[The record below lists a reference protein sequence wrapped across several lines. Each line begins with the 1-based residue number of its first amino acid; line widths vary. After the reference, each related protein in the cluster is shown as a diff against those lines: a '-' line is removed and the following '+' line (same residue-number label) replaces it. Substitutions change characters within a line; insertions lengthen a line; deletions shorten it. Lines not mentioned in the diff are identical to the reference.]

1 MTNAMTGPMTG
12 KVQTVLGLI
21 EPSEMGI
28 TLTHEHLLIDLA
40 GYTVDAEEATLR
52 GMWDKPWSME
62 MIGPFATLG
71 YSNKDG
77 LQLLSGDMALEEIRR
92 FMLAGGGTVVDATD
106 WDLGRDPL
114 ALARISRA
122 TGLNIVMGSGH
133 YVPTFRPADMADRS
147 EESITERLVRDI
159 SLGVGD
165 TGIKS
170 GLIGEIG
177 NVHPSDDIQ
186 RKVLRAS
193 AQAQVETGAPILIH
207 PGIEDTSSGEILD
220 VLVAAGA
227 NPKHTIMGHL
237 DYSVRDWGHLKALAE
252 TGCFLELDTFGYEIT
267 GTIEWGREVPIPTDA
282 ERIDTLEFLV
292 DAGFGDQVTLAQDVC
307 LKVMAATTGGK
318 GYAHIVESIVPRM
331 LARGFTQSQI
341 DAFLIGNPA
350 RAMAFT

>member
-1 MTNAMTGPMTG
+1 MTNITGR
-12 KVQTVLGLI
+12 VQTVLGLI

-40 GYTVDAEEATLR
+40 GYSVDAEEATLR

-62 MIGPFATLG
+62 MIGPFAKVG
-71 YSNKDG
+71 YANRDG
-77 LQLLSGDMALEEIRR
+77 LQLLSEESALQEITRY
-92 FMLAGGGTVVDATD
+92 MLAGGRTIVDATD

-133 YVPTFRPADMADRS
+133 YVPSFRPADIADRS

-159 SLGVGD
+159 TLGVSE

-193 AQAQVETGAPILIH
+193 AQGQVETGAPILIH

-220 VLVAAGA
+220 VLVKAGA
-227 NPKHTIMGHL
+227 DPKNVVMGHL
-237 DYSVRDWGHLKALAE
+237 DYSVRDWGRLKALAE
-252 TGCFLELDTFGYEIT
+252 SGCFIELDTFGYEIT
-267 GTIEWGREVPIPTDA
+267 GTIEWGNEVPIPTDA
-282 ERIDTLEFLV
+282 ERIETIEFLV
-292 DAGFGDQVTLAQDVC
+292 DEGFGDQVTLAQDVC
-307 LKVMAATTGGK
+307 LKVMAAAGGGK
-318 GYAHIVESIVPRM
+318 GYAHVLENIVPRM
-331 LARGFTQSQI
+331 RARGFTAAQI
-341 DAFLIGNPA
+341 DAFLIHNPA
-350 RAMAFT
+350 RAMVFA

>member
-1 MTNAMTGPMTG
+1 
-12 KVQTVLGLI
+12 
-21 EPSEMGI
+21 
-28 TLTHEHLLIDLA
+28 
-40 GYTVDAEEATLR
+40 
-52 GMWDKPWSME
+52 
-62 MIGPFATLG
+62 
-71 YSNKDG
+71 
-77 LQLLSGDMALEEIRR
+77 MALEEIRR

-252 TGCFLELDTFGYEIT
+252 TGCLGQGSAHPHRRRAHRHPRIPCRRRLRRPGHA
-267 GTIEWGREVPIPTDA
+267 GARRVPKSHGRHY
-282 ERIDTLEFLV
+282 R
-292 DAGFGDQVTLAQDVC
+292 
-307 LKVMAATTGGK
+307 
-318 GYAHIVESIVPRM
+318 R
-331 LARGFTQSQI
+331 
-341 DAFLIGNPA
+341 
-350 RAMAFT
+350 

>member
-1 MTNAMTGPMTG
+1 MTNITGR
-12 KVQTVLGLI
+12 VQTVLGLI

-40 GYTVDAEEATLR
+40 GYSVDAEEATLR

-62 MIGPFATLG
+62 MIGPFAKVG
-71 YSNKDG
+71 YANRDG
-77 LQLLSGDMALEEIRR
+77 LQLLSEESALQEITRY
-92 FMLAGGGTVVDATD
+92 MLAGGRTIVDATD

-133 YVPTFRPADMADRS
+133 YVPSFRPADIADRS

-159 SLGVGD
+159 TLGVSE

-193 AQAQVETGAPILIH
+193 AQGQVETGAPILIH

-220 VLVAAGA
+220 VLVKAGA
-227 NPKHTIMGHL
+227 DPKNVVMGHL
-237 DYSVRDWGHLKALAE
+237 DYSVRDWGRLKALAE
-252 TGCFLELDTFGYEIT
+252 SGCFIELDTFGYEIT
-267 GTIEWGREVPIPTDA
+267 GTIEWGNEVPIPTDA
-282 ERIDTLEFLV
+282 ERIETIEFLV
-292 DAGFGDQVTLAQDVC
+292 DEGFGDQVTLAQDVR
-307 LKVMAATTGGK
+307 LKVMAAAGGGK
-318 GYAHIVESIVPRM
+318 GYAHVLENIVPRM
-331 LARGFTQSQI
+331 RARGFTAAQI
-341 DAFLIGNPA
+341 DAFLIHNPA
-350 RAMAFT
+350 RAMVFA